1 MDERFIVVMTQS
13 SGGVLKRRELRSI
26 DANAVVNVIVSS
38 AVAQA
43 TLFEVSTMD
52 DEIVV
57 RMMQS
62 DNVVQASLW
71 RAGDDCCYL
80 CSSDP
85 DPDTSEFVDIG
96 WESFPAWC
104 VTDNVDV
111 AIAAIAKFL
120 TTRELDPKSK
130 WHCEYLG

>member
-85 DPDTSEFVDIG
+85 DRSPHSRRPPDSFVAQGIL
-96 WESFPAWC
+96 S
-104 VTDNVDV
+104 
-111 AIAAIAKFL
+111 
-120 TTRELDPKSK
+120 
-130 WHCEYLG
+130 